1 MLVLATF
8 MKLSGSYQIKL
19 EKQKVWEALNDP
31 EILKNSIPGC
41 EEFIKNSDT
50 EFTATATNKI
60 GPFNATFTG
69 DIELKEIN
77 APNNYVIE
85 GSGNSPVGF
94 ASGSAKVSLEDIDG
108 GTKLS
113 YTVEA
118 NVGGKIAQVGS
129 RLIDMTAKKMAD
141 IFFGKFSKLI
151 TSENISREKDSKPER
166 EKVDKKKPDT
176 KYNSS
181 KTLIYI
187 VSAAILLGILVY
199 FVF

>member
-1 MLVLATF
+1 

-31 EILKNSIPGC
+31 EILKKTIPGC
-41 EEFIKNSDT
+41 EEFIKKSET

-60 GPFNATFTG
+60 GPFNASFTG
-69 DIELKEIN
+69 DIELKDLNPPHSYKIT
-77 APNNYVIE
+77 

-94 ASGSAKVSLEDIDG
+94 ANGEAIVSLEDEDN
-108 GTKLS
+108 GTKLT

-118 NVGGKIAQVGS
+118 NVGGKIAQVGA

-141 IFFGKFSKLI
+141 IFFGKFTELVSN
-151 TSENISREKDSKPER
+151 EQG
-166 EKVDKKKPDT
+166 DKKNIEENENNVEKIQVPT
-176 KYNSS
+176 EKKSQN

-187 VSAAILLGILVY
+187 SIAILAVTLIYLAI
-199 FVF
+199 